1 MDVVYDR
8 GKKPTSANLQCDGVD
23 PAEELDSAATIYS
36 GRRWF
41 ETRGVVR
48 ARVWKRDTE
57 VVQRALAKG
66 LHAVLVAEAESGE
79 QLVLRDAAGVNLEIP
94 LPEVSDV

>member
-1 MDVVYDR
+1 MDVVYNR
-8 GKKPTSANLQCDGVD
+8 GKKPTGTNLQCDSLD
-23 PAEELDSAATIYS
+23 FAEEVHRAATIYS
-36 GRRWF
+36 GKRCF

-66 LHAVLVAEAESGE
+66 LHAVLVAEAKGSE
-79 QLVLRDAAGVNLEIP
+79 
-94 LPEVSDV
+94 